1 MKVYRHG
8 SKLAFVA
15 GVVGDLSVGDELRI
29 SVDELDSAGLVVSS
43 FRMNANRIAQDNRVK
58 FITSMDGEHLVVT
71 RIK

>member
-1 MKVYRHG
+1 
-8 SKLAFVA
+8 
-15 GVVGDLSVGDELRI
+15 